1 LRDVCDLAHA
11 VQSERV
17 ERLILASVSG
27 GGLTSAE
34 AHDRLALF
42 EESLTRELPGSPH
55 DELIARIRR
64 QVEQEVA

>member
-11 VQSERV
+11 VQSERA

-27 GGLTSAE
+27 GGLSAAE
-34 AHDRLALF
+34 AQDRLALF
-42 EESLTRELPGSPH
+42 EESLARELPGSPH
-55 DELIARIRR
+55 DELVARIRR